1 MLGSRR
7 LLPFVLVL
15 LIAKRVMAFCAAAG
29 YMGVSSLSRSFP
41 LTIKRSGRFFQCS
54 DRIRL
59 SHFGGAN
66 RRWLINSTLKC
77 TEVGDTTR
85 QVRLEIPTAEDM
97 EDIGGVLSTLL
108 IDEGSWPRGSIV
120 FLDGDLGAGK
130 TAFARGFVRA
140 AIGDPVLRVTSPTY
154 LLSNTYALRR
164 GYEIHHMD
172 LYRLSENPEDLM
184 PLNLDQALS
193 NGISL
198 IEWPIRLGRDKIPPQ
213 RLEVHITIP
222 SEYTV
227 EDVDTEDKLRHLTMT
242 PYGSIW
248 EERLQRL
255 LASGYVDDLILEP

>member
-1 MLGSRR
+1 
-7 LLPFVLVL
+7 
-15 LIAKRVMAFCAAAG
+15 
-29 YMGVSSLSRSFP
+29 
-41 LTIKRSGRFFQCS
+41 
-54 DRIRL
+54 
-59 SHFGGAN
+59 
-66 RRWLINSTLKC
+66 
-77 TEVGDTTR
+77 
-85 QVRLEIPTAEDM
+85 
-97 EDIGGVLSTLL
+97 
-108 IDEGSWPRGSIV
+108 
-120 FLDGDLGAGK
+120 
-130 TAFARGFVRA
+130 
-140 AIGDPVLRVTSPTY
+140 
-154 LLSNTYALRR
+154 
-164 GYEIHHMD
+164 MD